1 VIFFNKKKMNVV
13 IQLWHVYML
22 NGFGSHSQKL
32 AQKHAREVCNLKK
45 VLYGLKQARLF
56 VTFVIY

>member
-1 VIFFNKKKMNVV
+1 MNVV